1 MKAFYV
7 YMMMNQSLACFSSY
21 RQTTMIEGTSGIL
34 RVLLAASLRDDRPTM
49 RK

>member
-7 YMMMNQSLACFSSY
+7 HMMTNQSLACFSSY

-34 RVLLAASLRDDRPTM
+34 GVLRGPSLRSG
-49 RK
+49 